1 LRCNEFFGSLKHLVN
16 REGIDITMPDK
27 DGKTTIMNII
37 SKRSDEEICYFGLV
51 TRLLNEYILNCI
63 SDHGD
68 SLVYKAFVLK
78 E

>member
-1 LRCNEFFGSLKHLVN
+1 
-16 REGIDITMPDK
+16 MPDK